1 MRPIRSLLICTTTME
16 RHVRSALAS
25 DADAVVLDLET
36 TIADTEKSAARAA
49 AVSVLAGRHGPDVF
63 VRINEID
70 SRHVFDDLLALQTS
84 NLRGVMLPQAEDGR
98 QIAILDWMLSELE
111 RRYSRTRP
119 PVEILP
125 LVETARG
132 VENLTH
138 MLSASKRIRRITFGV
153 ADYSLD
159 TGMQPSRDESELSYI
174 RARLVHASRAAGLE
188 APIDTVWLDLDDAEG
203 LQLSL
208 ERSRRA
214 GFAGKLC
221 IHPKQAEQANLAFT
235 PSADELAKATAII
248 AAFEAAM
255 AGNVAAVRVDGRL
268 VDLPIVRSAQRTVD
282 LAKMLADKSAE

>member
-16 RHVRSALAS
+16 RHVKSALAS
-25 DADAVVLDLET
+25 AADGVVLDLET
-36 TIADTEKSAARAA
+36 SIAEAEKSAARAA
-49 AVSVLAGRHGPDVF
+49 AVSVLAGRHGPDIF

-70 SRHVFDDLLALQTS
+70 GRHVFDDLMALQTA

-111 RRYSRTRP
+111 RRYSRKGL

-132 VENLTH
+132 VENLAQ
-138 MLSASKRIRRITFGV
+138 MLSASKRIRQLTFGV

-159 TGMQPSRDESELSYI
+159 TGMQPARDESELGYI

-188 APIDTVWLDLDDAEG
+188 APIDTVWLDLNDVEG

-214 GFAGKLC
+214 GFVGKLC

-235 PSADELAKATAII
+235 PSSDEVAKATAII
-248 AAFEAAM
+248 TAFETAM
-255 AGNVAAVRVDGRL
+255 AGNVAAVRVEGRL
-268 VDLPIVRSAQRTVD
+268 VDLPIVDSARRVVD
-282 LAKMLADKSAE
+282 LAKALAGKSGE

>member
-25 DADAVVLDLET
+25 GADAVVLDLET
-36 TIADTEKSAARAA
+36 TIADTEKSTARAA
-49 AVSVLAGRHGPDVF
+49 AVGVLTGRHSPDVF

-70 SRHVFDDLLALQTS
+70 SRHVFDDLLSLQTS
-84 NLRGVMLPQAEDGR
+84 NLRGVMLPQAEDSR
-98 QIAILDWMLSELE
+98 QIAILDWMLTELE

-132 VENLTH
+132 AENLAG
-138 MLSASKRIRRITFGV
+138 MLSASRRIRQVTFGV

-159 TGMQPSRDESELSYI
+159 TGMQPSRDESELGYI
-174 RARLVHASRAAGLE
+174 RSRLVHSSRACGLE
-188 APIDTVWLDLDDAEG
+188 APIDTVWLDLNDAEG

-208 ERSRRA
+208 ERGRRA
-214 GFAGKLC
+214 GFTGKLC

-235 PSADELAKATAII
+235 PSPDDLARATAII

-255 AGNVAAVRVDGRL
+255 ASGVAAVRVDGRL
-268 VDLPIVRSAQRTVD
+268 VDLPIVRSAQKIVD
-282 LAKMLADKSAE
+282 FARMLADKSAE

>member
-25 DADAVVLDLET
+25 GADAVVLDLET
-36 TIADTEKSAARAA
+36 TIADTEKSTARAA
-49 AVSVLAGRHGPDVF
+49 AVGVLTGRHSPDVF

-70 SRHVFDDLLALQTS
+70 SRHVFDDLMSLQTS

-98 QIAILDWMLSELE
+98 QIAILDWMLTELE

-132 VENLTH
+132 AENLAG
-138 MLSASKRIRRITFGV
+138 MLSASRRIRQVTFGV

-159 TGMQPSRDESELSYI
+159 TGMQPSRDESELDYI
-174 RARLVHASRAAGLE
+174 RSRLVHSSRACGLE
-188 APIDTVWLDLDDAEG
+188 APIDTVWLDLNDAEG

-208 ERSRRA
+208 ERGRRA

-221 IHPKQAEQANLAFT
+221 IHPKQAEQTNLAFT
-235 PSADELAKATAII
+235 PSPDELARATAII

-255 AGNVAAVRVDGRL
+255 ASGVAAVRVDGRL
-268 VDLPIVRSAQRTVD
+268 VDLPIVRSAQKIVD
-282 LAKMLADKSAE
+282 FARMLADKSAE

>member
-25 DADAVVLDLET
+25 SADAVVLDLET
-36 TIADTEKSAARAA
+36 TIADAEKSAARAA
-49 AVSVLAGRHGPDVF
+49 AVNVLAGRHRPDIF

-98 QIAILDWMLSELE
+98 QIVIVDWMLSELE

-132 VENLTH
+132 VENLTQ
-138 MLSASKRIRRITFGV
+138 MLSASQRIRRATFGV

-159 TGMQPSRDESELSYI
+159 TGMQPSRDER
-174 RARLVHASRAAGLE
+174 RAHLYPRTAGPCVACSRAGGADRYRL
-188 APIDTVWLDLDDAEG
+188 A
-203 LQLSL
+203 
-208 ERSRRA
+208 RSRRR
-214 GFAGKLC
+214 GWSS
-221 IHPKQAEQANLAFT
+221 AFT
-235 PSADELAKATAII
+235 GAQQTRGLRRQALHPPQT
-248 AAFEAAM
+248 
-255 AGNVAAVRVDGRL
+255 GRTGQSGVHAL
-268 VDLPIVRSAQRTVD
+268 GG
-282 LAKMLADKSAE
+282 

>member
-25 DADAVVLDLET
+25 GADAVVLDLET
-36 TIADTEKSAARAA
+36 TIADAEKSTARTA
-49 AVSVLAGRHGPDVF
+49 AVSVLAGRHRPDIF

-70 SRHVFDDLLALQTS
+70 SRHVFDDLMALQTS

-132 VENLTH
+132 VENLAP

-159 TGMQPSRDESELSYI
+159 TGMQPSRDESELSYV
-174 RARLVHASRAAGLE
+174 RARLVHSSRAAGLE

-208 ERSRRA
+208 ERGRRA

-268 VDLPIVRSAQRTVD
+268 VDLPIVRSAQRVVD
-282 LAKMLADKSAE
+282 FAKMLADKSGE